1 MTRALNPPPTQAAAS
16 PPLPELA
23 SFSILFPDA
32 ETAVEPRG
40 QAVPD
45 PLPDLNLDQVFAAI
59 AANRRDYELSPFF
72 TTLLRDERA
81 VAYRQSVFVDLE
93 TGLSGAVEAFAAQ
106 MRHVRS
112 YLTASSQRTH
122 RYGKAAWFLDA
133 ARIHCDALTSLRDEL
148 AHAHPA
154 SESLRRFSRLLDG
167 YLRSEGF
174 GVLDAETRRLQDE
187 LGALRFCVRVHDGRV
202 TVSDFHG
209 EPDYSTE
216 VLATFEKFR
225 TGNAKSRLVEFRH
238 DFANH
243 VQEMIVDRVAIL
255 HPDLFHS
262 LLAYHE
268 RYADLVDPVIA
279 RFEREAQVY
288 LGYLGFIQPLK
299 EAGLSF
305 CLPEVSLSAKEHR
318 ASDTFDLAL
327 AGKLVAERRPVVVND
342 LELRGA
348 ERVLV
353 VSGPNQGG
361 KTTIARAFGQ
371 LHHLAALGFPVPG
384 TSARLLLCDRVL
396 THFAKQEQIED
407 LHSGLENELLRI
419 RAMIEQATGRSIVVM
434 NESFASTTAEDQLL
448 LGRRILKRLI
458 GMDVLAVYVT
468 FIDELSRLGP
478 SVVSMLSTVA
488 PDNPAQRTF
497 KVVRRPADG
506 RAYAMVLAEAH
517 GLSYA
522 AVTERLHG

>member
-1 MTRALNPPPTQAAAS
+1 L
-16 PPLPELA
+16 
-23 SFSILFPDA
+23 
-32 ETAVEPRG
+32 
-40 QAVPD
+40 
-45 PLPDLNLDQVFAAI
+45 DLNLDRVFAAI
-59 AANRRDYELSPFF
+59 AANRHGYELSPFF
-72 TTLLRDERA
+72 TTLLRDERT
-81 VAYRQSVFVDLE
+81 VAYRQAVFVDLE
-93 TGLSGAVEAFAAQ
+93 SGLSGAVEAFAAQ
-106 MRHVRS
+106 MRQMRS
-112 YLTASSQRTH
+112 YLTASSQRRH
-122 RYGKAAWFLDA
+122 RYGKASWFLAA
-133 ARIHCDALTSLRDEL
+133 ARIYCDALASLRDEL
-148 AHAHPA
+148 AHAVPA
-154 SESLRRFSRLLDG
+154 SEGLRRFSRLLDG
-167 YLRSEGF
+167 YLRSEEF

-187 LGALRFCVRVHDGRV
+187 LGALRFCVRVHHGRV

-225 TGNAKSRLVEFRH
+225 TGDAKSRLVEFRH

-243 VQEMIVDRVAIL
+243 VQEMIVDRVAL
-255 HPDLFHS
+255 LRPDLFHS
-262 LLAYHE
+262 LLAFHD
-268 RYADLVDPVIA
+268 RYANLVDPVIA
-279 RFEREAQVY
+279 HFEREAQVY
-288 LGYLGFIQPLK
+288 LGYLSFIQPLK

-305 CLPEVSLSAKEHR
+305 CLPTVSLSAKEHR
-318 ASDTFDLAL
+318 ATDTFDLAL
-327 AGKLVAERRPVVVND
+327 AGKLVTERRPVVVND

-348 ERVLV
+348 ERILV

-361 KTTIARAFGQ
+361 KTTVARAFGQ

-407 LHSGLENELLRI
+407 LHSGLEDELLRV
-419 RAMIEQATGRSIVVM
+419 RDMIEQATGRSIVVM

-448 LGRRILKRLI
+448 LGRRILERLI
-458 GMDVLAVYVT
+458 GMDLLAVYVT

-478 SVVSMLSTVA
+478 SVVSMMSTVA

-506 RAYAMVLAEAH
+506 HAYAMVLAEAH

-522 AVTERLHG
+522 AVTERLQG